1 MEEAGDLRKRFGRLV
16 AAHRRRAG
24 LTQEALAAAA
34 ELSADM
40 IGRIEAGQTGARF
53 PSIERLAAALRVD
66 PAELFTTEL
75 TTGTTRSKPLLAL
88 SARLAALLERDIA
101 WIDQLLDAALKP
113 RS

>member
-1 MEEAGDLRKRFGRLV
+1 MKEASDLRKRFGRLV
-16 AAHRRRAG
+16 QAHRRRAG
-24 LTQEALAAAA
+24 LTQEGLAAAA

-53 PSIERLAAALRVD
+53 PSIERLATALEID

-75 TTGTTRSKPLLAL
+75 PKGSTRSKPLLAL
-88 SARLAALLERDIA
+88 SARLAGMSDRDIA
-101 WIDQLLDAALKP
+101 WIDQLLDVALKP